1 MMLSM
6 LCLAHTFVMKLL
18 KVVNSSAMA
27 IIFVG
32 PILYGSLICYRLA
45 HIKYICD
52 RNHQKK
58 Q

>member
-1 MMLSM
+1 MLSM